1 MKQRNYHIDMSG
13 NNLIQNIFLFSIPLM
28 FTTLL
33 QMLFN
38 AADTI
43 VVGKFSG
50 ETALAAVGATGSV
63 TFLMIAFFNGLAVG
77 TNVVVS
83 KYIGAKDDLKTSEA
97 VHTSMWI
104 SVVASI
110 LMTVIGVSC
119 SKVLLQLMS
128 TPSNIIDLST
138 LYIRII
144 FSGSAFT
151 LIYDFGTAILRSS
164 GDTKRPM
171 YYLAV
176 SGVINVIL
184 NLFFVIVCNMS
195 VAGVA
200 LATIIS
206 QAIAA
211 ILTVITLMHETNATK
226 LYISKLKYNASFA
239 KEIMLIGIP
248 AGINGIVFSFSN
260 VVIQSSI
267 NSFNSNSIIAGNAA
281 ALNLENFVY
290 IGMDS
295 FNKATATFTAANVG
309 AKNYQQIKKVLW
321 LTMIL
326 TLVSG
331 FLVSLIIY
339 FNGNTFLGFYTN
351 ESDVIYY
358 GMYRLAFVTA
368 WLPIQ
373 GISDT
378 FIGSLRGMGFST
390 LPTIM
395 MLVGICGVRLVWLFT
410 IFPMFHTLEILYL
423 CFSISWIVTD
433 IIQGVLW
440 IKSYRKFI
448 NE

>member
-211 ILTVITLMHETNATK
+211 IITVITLMHETNATK
-226 LYISKLKYNASFA
+226 LYISK
-239 KEIMLIGIP
+239 
-248 AGINGIVFSFSN
+248 
-260 VVIQSSI
+260 
-267 NSFNSNSIIAGNAA
+267 
-281 ALNLENFVY
+281 
-290 IGMDS
+290 
-295 FNKATATFTAANVG
+295 
-309 AKNYQQIKKVLW
+309 
-321 LTMIL
+321 
-326 TLVSG
+326 
-331 FLVSLIIY
+331 
-339 FNGNTFLGFYTN
+339 
-351 ESDVIYY
+351 
-358 GMYRLAFVTA
+358 
-368 WLPIQ
+368 
-373 GISDT
+373 
-378 FIGSLRGMGFST
+378 
-390 LPTIM
+390 
-395 MLVGICGVRLVWLFT
+395 
-410 IFPMFHTLEILYL
+410 
-423 CFSISWIVTD
+423 
-433 IIQGVLW
+433 
-440 IKSYRKFI
+440 
-448 NE
+448 